1 MMFAHTGELPIG
13 GWHKRPSWHA
23 PSLSTSL
30 LAVVLTASSLSA
42 ARAWRIA
49 SDAGAES
56 PDSAPARAGTVTSF
70 GYRAS
75 HNGRYHAEVVSASPM
90 TVGENQ
96 RWTVRL
102 TRHDHRR
109 LAGAHVTTDV
119 WMPETGARSPVRPT
133 VSYVGGGRYAIDG
146 VNFSRPGWWNVA
158 LVIDGRVGT
167 DSVAFNAV
175 LP

>member
-1 MMFAHTGELPIG
+1 MFAHTGELPTN
-13 GWHKRPSWHA
+13 GWHERPSWRA
-23 PSLSTSL
+23 PSLSRSL
-30 LAVVLTASSLSA
+30 VAVAITASVLSA
-42 ARAWRIA
+42 ARAWHTATSSR
-49 SDAGAES
+49 AET
-56 PDSAPARAGTVTSF
+56 PASAPVRPGVITSF

-75 HNGRYHAEVVSASPM
+75 HNGRYHAEVVAASPLV
-90 TVGENQ
+90 VGESQ

-102 TRHDHRR
+102 TRRNHRR

-119 WMPETGARSPVRPT
+119 WMPETGARSPVRPR

-146 VNFSRPGWWNVA
+146 VTLSRPGGWNVA
-158 LVIDGRVGT
+158 LVVEGRAGT

>member
-1 MMFAHTGELPIG
+1 MFAHTGELPIG
-13 GWHKRPSWHA
+13 GWHQRPSWRV

-30 LAVVLTASSLSA
+30 VAVVLTASSLSA
-42 ARAWRIA
+42 ARAWSIA
-49 SDAGAES
+49 ENVRSASVA
-56 PDSAPARAGTVTSF
+56 SAPARPGFITSF

-75 HNGRYHAEVVSASPM
+75 HNGRYHAEVVSASPL
-90 TVGENQ
+90 TVGESQ

-109 LAGAHVTTDV
+109 LAGAHVTTTV
-119 WMPETGARSPVRPT
+119 WMPETGAQSTVQPT

-146 VNFSRPGWWNVA
+146 VNLSRPGWWNVA
-158 LVIDGRVGT
+158 LVITGRAGT

-175 LP
+175 VP

>member
-1 MMFAHTGELPIG
+1 MFAHTGELPVG
-13 GWHKRPSWHA
+13 GWHKRPSWRA

-42 ARAWRIA
+42 ARAWSLVA
-49 SDAGAES
+49 SARAES
-56 PDSAPARAGTVTSF
+56 SATASARPGVVTSF

-75 HNGRYHAEVVSASPM
+75 HNGRYHAEVVSATPM
-90 TVGENQ
+90 TVGEDQ
-96 RWTVRL
+96 RWIVRL

-109 LAGAHVTTDV
+109 LAAAHMTTDV
-119 WMPETGARSPVRPT
+119 WMPETGARSPVRPSVT
-133 VSYVGGGRYAIDG
+133 YVGGGRYAIDG

-158 LVIDGRVGT
+158 LVIEGRAGT

>member
-1 MMFAHTGELPIG
+1 MFAHTQELPIG
-13 GWHKRPSWHA
+13 GWHKRPSWRA

-30 LAVVLTASSLSA
+30 FAVVLTASTLSA
-42 ARAWRIA
+42 GRAWRVA
-49 SDAGAES
+49 TSAGAERAAA
-56 PDSAPARAGTVTSF
+56 APAHAGVVTSF

-75 HNGRYHAEVVSASPM
+75 HNGRYHAEVVSASSL
-90 TVGENQ
+90 TVGESQ

-109 LAGAHVTTDV
+109 LAGARIAANVS
-119 WMPETGARSPVRPT
+119 MPETGVQSPVRPAVT
-133 VSYVGGGRYAIDG
+133 YVGGGRYAIDG

-158 LVIDGRVGT
+158 LVIEGRAGT
-167 DSVAFNAV
+167 DSVAFNTV